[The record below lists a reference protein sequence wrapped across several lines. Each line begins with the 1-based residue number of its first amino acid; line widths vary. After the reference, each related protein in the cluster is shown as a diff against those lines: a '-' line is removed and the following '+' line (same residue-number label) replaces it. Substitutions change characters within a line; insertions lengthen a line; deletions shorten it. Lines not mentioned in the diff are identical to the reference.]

1 MTLPY
6 PLNLILKRLDERSEH
21 EQLEFLE
28 IQKSIIVRDIG
39 RHREQVQRI
48 DERIE
53 DLKSKIA
60 GTEKK

>member
-1 MTLPY
+1 MKKLH

-39 RHREQVQRI
+39 RHREQVQ
-48 DERIE
+48 
-53 DLKSKIA
+53 SA
-60 GTEKK
+60 KKQNP